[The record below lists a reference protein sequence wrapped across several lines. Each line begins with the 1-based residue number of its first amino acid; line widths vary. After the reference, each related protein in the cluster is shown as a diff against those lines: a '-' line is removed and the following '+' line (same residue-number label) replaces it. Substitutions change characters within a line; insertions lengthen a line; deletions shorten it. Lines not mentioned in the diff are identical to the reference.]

1 MNKKT
6 ITFLVIGAV
15 IVIGGATG
23 IYVNAQHQQQLKI
36 AQEYKL
42 KVTREKKQINDL
54 QKNFKVDNSKAEG
67 IVSDLLKLKVSTKEA
82 KELQTK
88 IVELDK
94 QEFVNSEKQKIKKL
108 TIPVNDKRFNEI
120 SSVQANVKAIQTEL
134 TKVKAQTSIFTSAQ
148 IKDFTTQLNI
158 LLKTGNTQISKL
170 QKIAKE
176 KADLEAKKKQEAET
190 ARVQAEKEASQ
201 QVADNQSNQSQ
212 NTVQRETQD
221 NIVPYQSQEN
231 TGNSGTA
238 SSSGSSGVVPGT
250 NNGVGWASDP
260 SQVPPGAV
268 IQPPSGSNGWS
279 ANEDGSGKHDT
290 NVNNN
295 GNGSWTVDPGNG
307 NTGGWSVGG

>member
-6 ITFLVIGAV
+6 IIFLVIAAV
-15 IVIGGATG
+15 IIIGGATG

-42 KVTREKKQINDL
+42 KVTREKKQITDL
-54 QKNFKVDNSKAEG
+54 QKNFKVDDSKAEG

-120 SSVQANVKAIQTEL
+120 SSLQANVKAIQTEL

-190 ARVQAEKEASQ
+190 ARVQAEKEPSQ

-212 NTVQRETQD
+212 NTVQGEAQGNTA
-221 NIVPYQSQEN
+221 PYQSQQSAQGN
-231 TGNSGTA
+231 TNSYQEQQQPTQGNTQQNSGNSGNG
-238 SSSGSSGVVPGT
+238 SSSQG
-250 NNGVGWASDP
+250 
-260 SQVPPGAV
+260 
-268 IQPPSGSNGWS
+268 NGWS

-295 GNGSWTVDPGNG
+295 GDGTWTVDPGNG
-307 NTGGWSVGG
+307 NTGGWSIGG

>member
-1 MNKKT
+1 M
-6 ITFLVIGAV
+6 I
-15 IVIGGATG
+15 
-23 IYVNAQHQQQLKI
+23 LK
-36 AQEYKL
+36 
-42 KVTREKKQINDL
+42 
-54 QKNFKVDNSKAEG
+54 KNFKVDDSKAEG
-67 IVSDLLKLKVSTKEA
+67 IVSDLLKLKLSTKEA

-94 QEFVNSEKQKIKKL
+94 QEFINSEKQRIKKL

-120 SSVQANVKAIQTEL
+120 SSLQANVKAIQTEL

-158 LLKTGNTQISKL
+158 LLKTGNTQIPKL

-212 NTVQRETQD
+212 NTVQGETQD
-221 NIVPYQSQEN
+221 NIVSYQSQEN

-238 SSSGSSGVVPGT
+238 SSNGSSGVVPGT

>member
-6 ITFLVIGAV
+6 IIFLVIGAV

-42 KVTREKKQINDL
+42 KVTREKEQINDL
-54 QKNFKVDNSKAEG
+54 QKNFNVDDSKAEG
-67 IVSDLLKLKVSTKEA
+67 VVSDLLKLKLSTKEA

-120 SSVQANVKAIQTEL
+120 SSLQTNVKAIQTEL

-176 KADLEAKKKQEAET
+176 KEDLEAKKKQEAET

-201 QVADNQSNQSQ
+201 QVSDNQPNQSQSPVQAEARENTVPYQSNQSQ
-212 NTVQRETQD
+212 GEAQGNTE
-221 NIVPYQSQEN
+221 PYYQSQQSVQEN
-231 TGNSGTA
+231 SQQNIGNSGTA
-238 SSSGSSGVVPGT
+238 SSSGSSGVIPGT

-268 IQPPSGSNGWS
+268 IQP
-279 ANEDGSGKHDT
+279 
-290 NVNNN
+290 
-295 GNGSWTVDPGNG
+295 
-307 NTGGWSVGG
+307 

>member
-6 ITFLVIGAV
+6 IIFLVIGAV

-23 IYVNAQHQQQLKI
+23 IYANAQHQQQLKI

-42 KVTREKKQINDL
+42 KVTREKEQINDL
-54 QKNFKVDNSKAEG
+54 QKNFKVDDSKAEG
-67 IVSDLLKLKVSTKEA
+67 VVSDLLKLKLSTKEA

-120 SSVQANVKAIQTEL
+120 SSLQTNVKAIQTEL

-176 KADLEAKKKQEAET
+176 KEDLEAKKKREAET

-201 QVADNQSNQSQ
+201 QVSDNQPNQSQSPVQAEARENTVPYQSNQSQ
-212 NTVQRETQD
+212 GEAQGNTE
-221 NIVPYQSQEN
+221 PYYQSQQSVQEDSQQN
-231 TGNSGTA
+231 IANSGTA
-238 SSSGSSGVVPGT
+238 SSSGSSGVIPGT

-268 IQPPSGSNGWS
+268 IQP
-279 ANEDGSGKHDT
+279 
-290 NVNNN
+290 
-295 GNGSWTVDPGNG
+295 
-307 NTGGWSVGG
+307 

>member
-6 ITFLVIGAV
+6 IIFLVIGAV

-42 KVTREKKQINDL
+42 KVTREKEQINDL
-54 QKNFKVDNSKAEG
+54 QKNFNVDDSKAEG
-67 IVSDLLKLKVSTKEA
+67 VVSDLLKLKLSTKEA

-120 SSVQANVKAIQTEL
+120 SSLQTNVKAIQTEL

-176 KADLEAKKKQEAET
+176 KEDLEAKKKQEAET

-201 QVADNQSNQSQ
+201 QVSDNRPNQSQSPVQAEARENTVPYQSNQSQ
-212 NTVQRETQD
+212 GEAQGNTE
-221 NIVPYQSQEN
+221 PYYQSQQSVQEN
-231 TGNSGTA
+231 SQQNIGNSGTA
-238 SSSGSSGVVPGT
+238 SSSGSSGVIPGT

-268 IQPPSGSNGWS
+268 IQP
-279 ANEDGSGKHDT
+279 
-290 NVNNN
+290 
-295 GNGSWTVDPGNG
+295 
-307 NTGGWSVGG
+307 